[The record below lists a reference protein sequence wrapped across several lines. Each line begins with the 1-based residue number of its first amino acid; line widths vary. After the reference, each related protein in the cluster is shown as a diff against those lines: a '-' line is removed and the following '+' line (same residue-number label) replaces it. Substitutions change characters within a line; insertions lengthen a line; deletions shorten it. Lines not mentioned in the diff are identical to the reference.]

1 MASAST
7 APGATAAPAAA
18 EPAVGDPRPDHRSQ
32 AAGGASIR
40 GEEAGGRASPGCER
54 ENEAES
60 LSRRSRGWGDE
71 HLARLRQGHH
81 PSAGSMRAAVAER
94 GARESA
100 GESQATRDLLAFR
113 RLLAAHMEDQMVL
126 ARTSAWMQVQAY
138 LVQWTR
144 AAAAAA
150 DAAEAAAASFGGS
163 LRQRTGLPP
172 PVAMPAPWSM
182 PAHLQRDTGHRSPLK
197 DAGLVAPPPLSAAG
211 TQPGA
216 ATTKDG
222 ATWWT
227 EAGGFS
233 VKLLQAKTRELPEVL
248 PCAGGPA
255 VRAASWPPS
264 ALAKAKGEIGDA
276 FPAASRFLRKLWELV
291 AVGPRTVVE
300 FLPDGG
306 FVVRD
311 MGAFAASVKDAF
323 NSEPTSFSRQIH
335 KYGLRLRRVAVQ
347 HGGRASLSNAWRAG
361 RSGSAA
367 WWHPMFLNRRPDLL
381 PFVTPRNPNGY
392 GPARYIGPPSGGAA
406 SIGGAGYTSDG
417 GRLAASEGAAGLES
431 TPRTLAESNRRA
443 EWAAQTKAAAAGVWS
458 GQSGRFYFDDD
469 NADDADD
476 LDDVD
481 EVGDDDEQSRPPQ
494 ANDDDDDDDGGSAS
508 SRLGSGTGGSP
519 SACREDYTDDGDD
532 DVAIDGDGDDGRRSA
547 PSRHVESAWQGTPR
561 SASGRGSAAGSQR
574 RASKRGR
581 RSAGSGAGPES
592 PTARPTHGVTMP
604 WDSEAASFRPVA
616 RSSGPPAKRQ
626 ARPEVLSR
634 VAGGGAAY
642 GPSVPDARRGK
653 QHSHAKGA
661 ASPAHPPELTGPPSL
676 RPATAPVPTPLP
688 SGSAPG
694 VLLPGP
700 FDADSTV
707 RPAELRRLRKATE
720 KSADELAAL
729 SLSSTQPQWPGQGPH
744 TPQQG
749 HSQRGGATSG
759 LVPSSLVPASLS
771 ASSLPIA
778 TSDTL
783 SLQSGLAPPSLF
795 GGLPATSG
803 SLGAAAMRG
812 LRLPS
817 VEPPTIAA
825 ASNAAEA
832 PVDWAALLPP
842 AAPAASK
849 GD

>member
-1 MASAST
+1 
-7 APGATAAPAAA
+7 
-18 EPAVGDPRPDHRSQ
+18 
-32 AAGGASIR
+32 
-40 GEEAGGRASPGCER
+40 
-54 ENEAES
+54 
-60 LSRRSRGWGDE
+60 
-71 HLARLRQGHH
+71 
-81 PSAGSMRAAVAER
+81 
-94 GARESA
+94 
-100 GESQATRDLLAFR
+100 
-113 RLLAAHMEDQMVL
+113 MEDQMVL

-561 SASGRGSAAGSQR
+561 
-574 RASKRGR
+574 
-581 RSAGSGAGPES
+581 
-592 PTARPTHGVTMP
+592 T
-604 WDSEAASFRPVA
+604 
-616 RSSGPPAKRQ
+616 
-626 ARPEVLSR
+626 
-634 VAGGGAAY
+634 
-642 GPSVPDARRGK
+642 
-653 QHSHAKGA
+653 
-661 ASPAHPPELTGPPSL
+661 
-676 RPATAPVPTPLP
+676 PVPTPLP